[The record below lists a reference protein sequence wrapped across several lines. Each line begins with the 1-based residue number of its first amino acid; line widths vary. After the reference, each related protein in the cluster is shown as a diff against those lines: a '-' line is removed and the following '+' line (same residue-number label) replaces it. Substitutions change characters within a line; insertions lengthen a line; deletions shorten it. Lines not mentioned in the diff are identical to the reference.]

1 MVTLVEGLTYARY
14 RAIAY
19 LKPQVAQGRYD
30 NAESTSSSL
39 AGIRK
44 TGLVKRLESSCYAF
58 QISINNF
65 RIANQNM
72 IDMFRS
78 GKIFIAPDLDI
89 NSMLKTMSA
98 EEIEERLQGKGSD
111 DPRNAVFCADDFR
124 PEFMEMLLADQ
135 ELLDQMWSDWGSVSD
150 DDDSKFAKFYGL
162 LKHELFRLDRNP
174 EQKLVVFSESA
185 DTVRYLKRRIGR
197 KDVLA
202 VTSDNR
208 GMLFNAIRE
217 NFDAN
222 SKVRRNDYSIIITT
236 DVLAEGINLHRA
248 NVIVNYDTP
257 WNASRLLQRIGRVN
271 RIGAK
276 AKRIYNYVF
285 YPSREGN
292 REINLNQIARSK
304 IQTILSTFGEDYQ
317 IYSREEIIDPSE
329 GKLFDENFDRNLEL
343 TFYEELRSLYL
354 TNRREYDRIAN
365 LSLRSRTGRRPR
377 QVEGVTLSGDSL
389 VFLKTNFRKAFFLVS
404 DRAEEISPLDALKYF
419 RALPDEPPAP
429 RIAGHHEHIG
439 MALERFHANRSLE
452 IQQEELSRDS
462 RRERGVPVNTAINLL
477 NLFMGCIEDSD
488 ARRKVEQLKVLLDR
502 GTLAC
507 IARRLQR
514 IQRDLSGKCARLT
527 REEALGMILE
537 MAERFDPYYRD
548 EEALRNGKETDAE
561 IILSE
566 SFQ

>member
-1 MVTLVEGLTYARY
+1 
-14 RAIAY
+14 
-19 LKPQVAQGRYD
+19 
-30 NAESTSSSL
+30 
-39 AGIRK
+39 
-44 TGLVKRLESSCYAF
+44 
-58 QISINNF
+58 
-65 RIANQNM
+65 
-72 IDMFRS
+72 
-78 GKIFIAPDLDI
+78 
-89 NSMLKTMSA
+89 
-98 EEIEERLQGKGSD
+98 
-111 DPRNAVFCADDFR
+111 
-124 PEFMEMLLADQ
+124 
-135 ELLDQMWSDWGSVSD
+135 
-150 DDDSKFAKFYGL
+150 
-162 LKHELFRLDRNP
+162 
-174 EQKLVVFSESA
+174 
-185 DTVRYLKRRIGR
+185 
-197 KDVLA
+197 
-202 VTSDNR
+202 
-208 GMLFNAIRE
+208 MLFNAIRE

-365 LSLRSRTGRRPR
+365 LSLRSRTGRRPQ

-419 RALPDEPPAP
+419 RALPDEPTAP

-477 NLFMGCIEDSD
+477 NLFMGCIKDSD
-488 ARRKVEQLKVLLDR
+488 VRRKVEQLKVLLDR

-507 IARRLQR
+507 IARQLQR
-514 IQRDLSGKCARLT
+514 IQRDLSGKRARLT

>member
-1 MVTLVEGLTYARY
+1 M
-14 RAIAY
+14 
-19 LKPQVAQGRYD
+19 
-30 NAESTSSSL
+30 
-39 AGIRK
+39 
-44 TGLVKRLESSCYAF
+44 
-58 QISINNF
+58 
-65 RIANQNM
+65 
-72 IDMFRS
+72 
-78 GKIFIAPDLDI
+78 
-89 NSMLKTMSA
+89 
-98 EEIEERLQGKGSD
+98 
-111 DPRNAVFCADDFR
+111 
-124 PEFMEMLLADQ
+124 
-135 ELLDQMWSDWGSVSD
+135 
-150 DDDSKFAKFYGL
+150 
-162 LKHELFRLDRNP
+162 
-174 EQKLVVFSESA
+174 
-185 DTVRYLKRRIGR
+185 
-197 KDVLA
+197 
-202 VTSDNR
+202 
-208 GMLFNAIRE
+208 
-217 NFDAN
+217 
-222 SKVRRNDYSIIITT
+222 
-236 DVLAEGINLHRA
+236 
-248 NVIVNYDTP
+248 
-257 WNASRLLQRIGRVN
+257 QRIGRVN

-354 TNRREYDRIAN
+354 TNCREYDRIAS

-377 QVEGVTLSGDSL
+377 QVGGVTLSGDSL

-419 RALPDEPPAP
+419 RALPDEPLAP

-462 RRERGVPVNTAINLL
+462 RRERGVPVNTSINLL
-477 NLFMGCIEDSD
+477 NLFMGCIKDSD

-514 IQRDLSGKCARLT
+514 IQRDLSGKRARLT

-548 EEALRNGKETDAE
+548 EETLRNGKETDAE

>member
-1 MVTLVEGLTYARY
+1 MTLVDGLTYARY

-39 AGIRK
+39 ARIRK

-72 IDMFRS
+72 IDMFRN